1 MDVLEAISLRRSVR
15 HYKPDA
21 VPDDVL
27 DALLEAMRLA
37 PSGKNCQP
45 WKFVIVRDQE
55 IKAKAAAA
63 CAFCTPSGRLFQQRW
78 VNRAPV
84 IIVACGSE
92 RSAAVRYHLNGQVV
106 TAEWDALEA
115 ELATGPIEYE
125 SGLGIDL
132 AIALD
137 HLSLAAAS
145 LGLGT
150 CWIAGLDE
158 QEMRE
163 ILAIPDDVRV
173 PFAMTL
179 GYPLSWPDARPRKR
193 LEEVVCYDRYA

>member
-1 MDVLEAISLRRSVR
+1 MDVLEAISRRRSIR

-27 DALLEAMRLA
+27 CRLLNAMRLA

-45 WKFVIVRDQE
+45 WKFIVVRDKE

-63 CAFCTPSGRLFQQRW
+63 CTWRTATGRLVRQRW
-78 VNRAPV
+78 VNRAPI

-92 RSAAVRYHLNGQVV
+92 RDAAVRYNLDGQVV
-106 TAEWDALEA
+106 TADWEALEA
-115 ELATGPIEYE
+115 EMVRGAIEYE
-125 SGLGIDL
+125 SGLVPDL
-132 AIALD
+132 AIAMD

-150 CWIAGLDE
+150 CWIGGLNE

-163 ILAIPDDVRV
+163 VLSIPDDVRV
-173 PFAMTL
+173 PAAMTL
-179 GYPLSWPDARPRKR
+179 GYPLSWPDARPRR
-193 LEEVVCYDRYA
+193 PLQDIVCYDQYV